1 MKFFARRFLVRGRMA
16 INCSAIESRD
26 IGLSKKS
33 GFIKIGPRS
42 SEIEALKVGDHG
54 FSGDFP

>member
-1 MKFFARRFLVRGRMA
+1 MA

-26 IGLSKKS
+26 MGLSKKA
-33 GFIKIGPRS
+33 GFIKIDPRS